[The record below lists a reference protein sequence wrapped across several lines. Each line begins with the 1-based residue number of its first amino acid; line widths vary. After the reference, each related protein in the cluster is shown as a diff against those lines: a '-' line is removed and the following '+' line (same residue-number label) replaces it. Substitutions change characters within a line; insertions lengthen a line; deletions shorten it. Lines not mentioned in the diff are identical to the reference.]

1 MGGIDFRCKA
11 FGKTVNEAYNNAVE
25 DAETEYGQDSYNGTI
40 STTDGLE
47 DVTDKYKKSG
57 KTMEKFIDEVLSR
70 ANKRDCFAIE
80 LVKPIANDMKT
91 KTQVEHIVKS
101 GTKKWVLRYVV
112 RHVDHFIG
120 SWPTKGEALK
130 DARKYTENNQVS
142 TTISIEKY
150 LEKGSNVVAKINYK
164 KSSKERQGQWLFF
177 GIAAS

>member
-1 MGGIDFRCKA
+1 MGGIDFRCRA
-11 FGKTVNEAYNNAVE
+11 FGKTVNEAYRNAVE

-91 KTQVEHIVKS
+91 KTQVEHLVEK
-101 GTKKWVLRYVV
+101 GTKKWLLKYVV
-112 RHVDHFIG
+112 HNRSGAIKSFD
-120 SWPTKGEALK
+120 TKG
-130 DARKYTENNQVS
+130 DAVKCAREYTEKTEE
-142 TTISIEKY
+142 TTYVVMEKV
-150 LEKGSNVVAKINYK
+150 LEKGSATVAKIHYK
-164 KSSKERQGQWLFF
+164 KSSKERKGQWLFF
-177 GIAAS
+177 GIGAC